1 MWATPVASD
10 AIMHTRRIRPVDPA
24 RGQGQVVR
32 SIGMEQGGVG
42 FLP

>member
-1 MWATPVASD
+1 MWATPVTSD
-10 AIMHTRRIRPVDPA
+10 AIAQTRRIRPVDPV
-24 RGQGQVVR
+24 RGQGPVVG